1 MIFLN
6 QNTVDLPDGN
16 HFVMSAVE
24 STVLRALMQQPGV
37 VYSREHLNNK
47 IYGDKSRWPDSD
59 VLTVLIGRI
68 RKQFREHGYHD
79 VIYTVRGKGYCLAP
93 NPRKFP

>member
-47 IYGDKSRWPDSD
+47 IYGDKSRWPESD
-59 VLTVLIGRI
+59 VLTVLIARI
-68 RKQFREHGYHD
+68 RKQFAAHGYKD

-93 NPRKFP
+93 QQRKS